1 MGGSHGKVR
10 ERAIAH
16 HSSTERAMPM
26 LRAVDFQRH
35 LHHKAD
41 DIAPADVRAL
51 VEQQDEVRQRI
62 VIDAEGRP
70 TFRQQVEMAIDL
82 LVHHVADEIPHVP
95 FRTVTL
101 LTAALLYYLEPI
113 DVIPDIV
120 PGVGTVDDRL
130 FMAFAF
136 YEGADGIARYRA
148 WLELRAE
155 EAAIEIEPP
164 KESAKPRARRGAR

>member
-1 MGGSHGKVR
+1 
-10 ERAIAH
+10 
-16 HSSTERAMPM
+16 
-26 LRAVDFQRH
+26 
-35 LHHKAD
+35 
-41 DIAPADVRAL
+41 VRAL
-51 VEQQDEVRQRI
+51 VEQQDDIRRRI
-62 VIDAEGRP
+62 AVDAEGRP

-82 LVHHVADEIPHVP
+82 LAHHVADEIPHVP

-120 PGVGTVDDRL
+120 PGVCTVDDRL

-155 EAAIEIEPP
+155 DAIEIQPQAAA
-164 KESAKPRARRGAR
+164 KDTAKPRARRAAR